1 MACVRGPLGR
11 EQAAFS
17 HNGPTGINLKP
28 QWTTPITWAEETW
41 QDSSFTV
48 PGGDHFG
55 AATDFFCAAVAGGS
69 TVLTKALRNWVAVV
83 LTLAVIVLLFAFAA
97 SRTTWRGAVLLRL
110 ARRRAWGQIVSAA
123 WRMYRDHLGLF
134 VPIGLIFVPVG
145 LVIALIQWVIFEF
158 GLSHLVD
165 TTGEKD
171 SLVVAFALEIGLA
184 FTILALA
191 IVQAAV
197 ACALADIDA
206 GRPASA
212 LGAYRQLRGRVRTLL
227 FAVVIAVVVF
237 ELLQLTV
244 FGIPI
249 AIWFVVRW
257 SLLAQIVAL
266 DDIRGV
272 GVLRRSSSSVR
283 GHWFRVAS
291 IIIIVGGLG
300 LLIGP
305 LIGVGLL
312 FATAASFN
320 FINLVSGLVHAV
332 AMPFVAITTTYLYYD
347 LRVREHLKQEVK
359 PQAEVL
365 PAELQT

>member
-1 MACVRGPLGR
+1 M
-11 EQAAFS
+11 
-17 HNGPTGINLKP
+17 
-28 QWTTPITWAEETW
+28 
-41 QDSSFTV
+41 
-48 PGGDHFG
+48 
-55 AATDFFCAAVAGGS
+55 
-69 TVLTKALRNWVAVV
+69 
-83 LTLAVIVLLFAFAA
+83 
-97 SRTTWRGAVLLRL
+97 
-110 ARRRAWGQIVSAA
+110 
-123 WRMYRDHLGLF
+123 
-134 VPIGLIFVPVG
+134 
-145 LVIALIQWVIFEF
+145 
-158 GLSHLVD
+158 
-165 TTGEKD
+165 
-171 SLVVAFALEIGLA
+171 
-184 FTILALA
+184 
-191 IVQAAV
+191 
-197 ACALADIDA
+197 
-206 GRPASA
+206 
-212 LGAYRQLRGRVRTLL
+212 RTLL

-272 GVLRRSSSSVR
+272 GVLRRSAELVR